1 MDQVPPVPP
10 SPESPDLSQRV
21 RALEH
26 VLALERKLRRSK
38 EQTANALRQRLA
50 QHVGHA
56 SQASQA
62 SALAQPSVT
71 LDPDSTRIAPAHYQT
86 RMADQMQAAANM
98 AALAL
103 PSGFRLFEYRIDQVL
118 GQGGFGITYLA
129 TDINLNTRFAIKEY
143 LPAEFSCRASDFSVV
158 PRYPEDSQTYQTGL
172 ENFLYEARTLASFR
186 HPNIVRVA
194 RFFEAYRTAYIVQE
208 YEQGQSLRAWWRSGL
223 RCDLLSDSKHQSNLP
238 ESEMLS
244 LLQPLLDGLAQV
256 HASGYLHRDIKPDNI
271 MVRDHNGSL
280 VLLDFGAARQSSAGL
295 QDLTPDGS
303 DGSNLPNI
311 PIVTPGY
318 APPEQYQG
326 QEQGPWTDIYAMGA
340 TLYWM
345 VTGEKPQA
353 APLRA
358 MAQQHGQSPMPGAQQ
373 LAQGRYS
380 AAFLQA
386 IDEALC
392 LEASSRPQ
400 SVAEFCQRLYANHS
414 ASLGLQEALRLRL
427 GEAVK
432 QRLRLGWLRRALHPG
447 SWSLSLKLSLAFV
460 LAALMPMTLTAWY
473 NLNGSIESVS
483 NSELRN
489 LERLA
494 QSVAGRVAQLLNDSR
509 HLANYLGRDAD
520 FIAYLRAPNPATLA
534 ELQTKITD
542 LLATNPDVHRVMLLD
557 RHGIALV
564 SNDPAAI
571 GSNSQFRDYFKQ
583 AMAGKSFTT
592 GMLVSHIDAAPGIH
606 YSNPVFDKNRQV
618 VGVVVL
624 RIKGGTVGNILNES
638 TEGTGRV
645 PFVID
650 GDGVLIQHS
659 DARQLYHSLA
669 ALSAA
674 KQGQIS
680 ADRRFGT
687 AQVTSLNMPELAR
700 AMVAAKTHGNISYPS
715 PISGSI
721 EHAGYAPVA
730 GHDWVVGISEPRS
743 QFEAPLTRLFNNVLY
758 SVVLVGLLFLLLA
771 LLFARS
777 IVRPIL
783 RLTEAAH
790 ALTEGDY
797 EKANLKVDSHDEI
810 GRLARTFNVMID
822 VLRQRERERVRSVE
836 KKP

>member
-1 MDQVPPVPP
+1 MDQVP
-10 SPESPDLSQRV
+10 PESPDLSQRV

-50 QHVGHA
+50 QHVSHA
-56 SQASQA
+56 SAGA
-62 SALAQPSVT
+62 PPTVT
-71 LDPDSTRIAPAHYQT
+71 LDPDSTRIAPAHHQT

-103 PSGFRLFEYRIDQVL
+103 PPGFRLLEYRIDQVL

-143 LPAEFSCRASDFSVV
+143 LPVEFSCRASDFSVV

-186 HPNIVRVA
+186 HPHIVRVA

-208 YEQGQSLRAWWRSGL
+208 YEQGQSLRAWWRSDL
-223 RCDLLSDSKHQSNLP
+223 RSDLRSDSKHQSNLP
-238 ESEMLS
+238 ESELLS

-256 HASGYLHRDIKPDNI
+256 HASGYLHRDIKPDNV
-271 MVRDHNGSL
+271 MVRDLNGSL
-280 VLLDFGAARQSSAGL
+280 VLLDFGAARQNSAGL
-295 QDLTPDGS
+295 QDLTP
-303 DGSNLPNI
+303 NV

-318 APPEQYQG
+318 APPEQYQS
-326 QEQGPWTDIYAMGA
+326 QQQGPWTDIYAMGA

-358 MAQQHGQSPMPGAQQ
+358 MAQQHGQSPMPGAQE

-380 AAFLQA
+380 VAFLQA
-386 IDEALC
+386 IDAALS
-392 LEASSRPQ
+392 LDPHARPQ

-432 QRLRLGWLRRALHPG
+432 QRLRLGWLRRAAHPG
-447 SWSLSLKLSLAFV
+447 SWPLSWKLSLAFV
-460 LAALMPMTLTAWY
+460 LAALMPMTMTAWY

-483 NSELRN
+483 SSELRN

-494 QSVAGRVAQLLNDSR
+494 QSVAGRLAQLLNDSR
-509 HLANYLGRDAD
+509 HLASYLGRDAD

-542 LLATNPDVHRVMLLD
+542 LLATNPDVHRGMLLD

-624 RIKGGTVGNILNES
+624 RIKGGTVGNILDES
-638 TEGTGRV
+638 TNGTGRV

-650 GDGVLIQHS
+650 GDGVLIQHP

-669 ALSAA
+669 ALSPA
-674 KQGQIS
+674 KQGQIR

-715 PISGSI
+715 RISGSI
-721 EHAGYAPVA
+721 EHAEHAGYAPVA

-822 VLRQRERERVRSVE
+822 VLRQRERERARAGD